1 MKLTRERG
9 IYLLNSFDK
18 NELSA
23 FIREYCQHNK
33 KDYNMTTILIQ
44 SLIGSNTLKLLVDST
59 VRDLMQKQNL
69 SITTLMDLRSNQI
82 IKIF

>member
-9 IYLLNSFDK
+9 IYLLNSFDI

-23 FIREYCQHNK
+23 FIREYCQYHK

-44 SLIGSNTLKLLVDST
+44 SLIGNNTLKLLVDST
-59 VRDLMQKQNL
+59 VKDLMQKQNL
-69 SITTLMDLRSNQI
+69 SIITLMDLRNNKI
-82 IKIF
+82 IKFF

>member
-23 FIREYCQHNK
+23 FIREYCQYNK

-82 IKIF
+82 IKFF